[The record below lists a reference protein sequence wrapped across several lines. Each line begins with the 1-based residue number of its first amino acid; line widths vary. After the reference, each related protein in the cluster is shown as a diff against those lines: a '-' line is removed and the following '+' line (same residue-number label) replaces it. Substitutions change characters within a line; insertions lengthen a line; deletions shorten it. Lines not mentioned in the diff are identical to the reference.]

1 MKARS
6 TNLLRFLQG
15 PQQFLIPIWQ
25 RGYSWKK
32 ENCEQLWNDVL
43 HVGADKDA
51 TTYFLGSIVS
61 MEPGDNTSGVPQ
73 SLVIDGQQRLT
84 TLSLLLSALSKTI
97 EARNLEIGID
107 KGRIEDY
114 YLFNLRE
121 KGELRYKQQLTK
133 HDKETLNQLLEVGEA
148 SDKTSLLVEN
158 YYLFEVL
165 LKRSDLADLK
175 AVFEGIRKLMIVDIV
190 LEYGSDNPQLIF
202 DSLNSTGLELTSADR
217 IRNYVLMGQNS
228 DVQKQL
234 HKDHWYPMERRF
246 GNKYTES
253 FNSFIRDY
261 LTLKTGQIPTIKG
274 VYDSFKLYMKN
285 KKSPEILKETIKE
298 IDHYS
303 KHYVRIALRQEEDPE
318 IRACLEDIHA
328 LNVKTVFSFLLGV
341 YEDYTQGQIKKAEVI
356 EILRL
361 IESYIFRRDICELPS
376 NSLYKTFAALTRQI
390 DKDNYIQSLKIA
402 FSQRSRSQRFPSN
415 EQFKQ
420 RFIST
425 ELYPQYYSKFGTRD
439 YLLRKVENYERKEG
453 RKEPINVGGYTIE
466 HVMPQDRDL
475 SEEWQEELGENWR
488 EVRKQYLH
496 TIGNLTLTKYN
507 SKLGNSS
514 FTDKQLKVF
523 RGSPLWLDRSLA
535 QAERWDEDAIV
546 ERANE
551 LFQTALK
558 IWINTGVPDT
568 SDV

>member
-1 MKARS
+1 MNASKA
-6 TNLLRFLQG
+6 NLLNFLDG
-15 PQQFLIPIWQ
+15 TKQFQVPIWQ
-25 RGYSWKK
+25 RRYSWKK

-61 MEPGDNTSGVPQ
+61 MEPGDNTSGVLQ
-73 SLVIDGQQRLT
+73 LLVIDGQQRLT
-84 TLSLLLSALSKTI
+84 TLSLLLAALGRTI
-97 EARNLEIGID
+97 EARNVEIGID
-107 KGRIEDY
+107 RGRIEDY
-114 YLFNLRE
+114 YLFNFRE
-121 KGELRYKQQLTK
+121 KGGLRYKQRLTE
-133 HDKETLNQLLEVGEA
+133 HDKETLNQLLDVGEA
-148 SDKTSLLVEN
+148 SDNTSLLVEN

-165 LKRSDLADLK
+165 LKRADLADLK

-202 DSLNSTGLELTSADR
+202 DSLNSTGLELTPADR

-234 HKDHWYPMERRF
+234 YNDHWHPMEKRF
-246 GNKYTES
+246 GNEYTKP

-285 KKSPEILKETIKE
+285 KKSPEILKETVKE

-402 FSQRSRSQRFPSN
+402 FSQRSRGQRFPGN
-415 EQFKQ
+415 EEFKQ

-425 ELYPQYYSKFGTRD
+425 ELYPQYYSKFSTRD
-439 YLLRKVENYERKEG
+439 YLLRKLENYERKEEC
-453 RKEPINVGGYTIE
+453 KEPTNFGGYTIE

-475 SEEWQEELGENWR
+475 SEEWQKELGKNWR
-488 EVRKQYLH
+488 EVQKKIPSHNWQPYP
-496 TIGNLTLTKYN
+496 YQAQ
-507 SKLGNSS
+507 
-514 FTDKQLKVF
+514 FKV
-523 RGSPLWLDRSLA
+523 R
-535 QAERWDEDAIV
+535 Q
-546 ERANE
+546 
-551 LFQTALK
+551 
-558 IWINTGVPDT
+558 
-568 SDV
+568 